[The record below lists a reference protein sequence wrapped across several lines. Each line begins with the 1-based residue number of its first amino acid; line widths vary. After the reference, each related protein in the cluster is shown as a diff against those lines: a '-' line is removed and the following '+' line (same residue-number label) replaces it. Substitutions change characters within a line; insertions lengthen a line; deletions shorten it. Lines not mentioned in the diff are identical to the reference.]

1 MDEFEKKIR
10 ENYLAQKREDEK
22 SIPAFDAIMTRH
34 RQLKHPVKLHPNTVL
49 KIAACIIGVML
60 MLSYFFFTKVN
71 NIKQPMEIRSI
82 SLHPSLPSDSLLE
95 GKPGNE
101 YIWKWKSS
109 TDRLVEDAR
118 RLTKSRTQTNKI
130 I

>member
-10 ENYLAQKREDEK
+10 ENYLARKREDEK
-22 SIPAFDAIMTRH
+22 TIPAFDAIMTRN
-34 RQLKHPVKLHPNTVL
+34 RQLNHTVKLHPNTVL

-118 RLTKSRTQTNKI
+118 QLTKSRTQTTKVI
-130 I
+130 

>member
-1 MDEFEKKIR
+1 MDEIEKEIR
-10 ENYLAQKREDEK
+10 ENYLARKREDEK
-22 SIPAFDAIMTRH
+22 AIPAFDVLMKGH
-34 RQLKHPVKLHPNTVL
+34 RQLKHPVKLHPNTGL

-60 MLSYFFFTKVN
+60 ILSYYFFANVN

-118 RLTKSRTQTNKI
+118 QLTKSRTQTNKI

>member
-10 ENYLAQKREDEK
+10 ENYLARKREDEK
-22 SIPAFDAIMTRH
+22 NIPAFDAVMTRN
-34 RQLKHPVKLHPNTVL
+34 RQLSHTVKLHPNTVL

-118 RLTKSRTQTNKI
+118 QLTKSRTQTTKVI
-130 I
+130 

>member
-1 MDEFEKKIR
+1 MDEIEKEIR
-10 ENYLAQKREDEK
+10 ENYLARKREDEK
-22 SIPAFDAIMTRH
+22 AIPAFDVLMKRH
-34 RQLKHPVKLHPNTVL
+34 RQLKHPVKLHPNMGL

-60 MLSYFFFTKVN
+60 ILSYYFFANVN

-118 RLTKSRTQTNKI
+118 QLTKSRTQTNKI

>member
-10 ENYLAQKREDEK
+10 ENYLARKREDEK
-22 SIPAFDAIMTRH
+22 TIPAFDAIMTRN
-34 RQLKHPVKLHPNTVL
+34 RQLNHTVKLHPNTVL
-49 KIAACIIGVML
+49 KIAACIIGVTL
-60 MLSYFFFTKVN
+60 TLSYYFFYKVN
-71 NIKQPMEIRSI
+71 KIKQATEIRSI
-82 SLHPSLPSDSLLE
+82 SLHPFFPSESLIKE
-95 GKPGNE
+95 KPGNE

-118 RLTKSRTQTNKI
+118 QLTKSRTQTNKI